1 MARSACGP
9 YGYNFRNN
17 ASIQF
22 RRRPFVRGRRR
33 LGLGLGLIA
42 AGVLL
47 LLLCVPD
54 IVLVFGVSA
63 TLIVIGK
70 CLI

>member
-1 MARSACGP
+1 MARCACGP

-22 RRRPFVRGRRR
+22 RRRR
-33 LGLGLGLIA
+33 LVKKSSRLWLGIGLIA

-47 LLLCVPD
+47 LLLCVPEY
-54 IVLVFGVSA
+54 ILVFGVSA
-63 TLIVIGK
+63 ALILIGK